1 MKEMEIQCLNKGRG
15 HTRVGSWQLG
25 IHLKVLS
32 NREPGRG
39 PDMIEPA
46 VMRELGKHL
55 KDDQGVESYSYDN
68 RTLFT
73 L

>member
-1 MKEMEIQCLNKGRG
+1 MEIKCLNKGRG
-15 HTRVGSWQLG
+15 RTGVGSWQPE

-32 NREPGRG
+32 NGEQGRD

-46 VMRELGKHL
+46 VMRELGKRL
-55 KDDQGVESYSYDN
+55 KDDQGVESCSYDN